1 MELLR
6 AIKLGH
12 HYYQKTFFIREKS
25 VGFRDLK
32 IHIIYNRYC
41 LNIGQMIDDGI
52 KGCRI
57 LETKTITLEN
67 DLGEE
72 FVERTRKRT
81 SANCTMVSQE
91 VRG

>member
-1 MELLR
+1 
-6 AIKLGH
+6 
-12 HYYQKTFFIREKS
+12 
-25 VGFRDLK
+25 
-32 IHIIYNRYC
+32 
-41 LNIGQMIDDGI
+41 MIDDGI

-81 SANCTMVSQE
+81 SANCTMVSHLIE

>member
-1 MELLR
+1 
-6 AIKLGH
+6 
-12 HYYQKTFFIREKS
+12 
-25 VGFRDLK
+25 
-32 IHIIYNRYC
+32 
-41 LNIGQMIDDGI
+41 MIDDGI

-91 VRG
+91 KSVGKY